1 MFEFML
7 ECHLLMLFLI
17 LLRALFGSFL
27 SAKMRYALWL
37 FIPLRFLPFGLL
49 FEAGK
54 QTVLVNLIGK
64 ILAMLPQVSFAR
76 FDASAIRIPVWF
88 MTVWTVGSVLVLVWQ
103 WFVNFRFEKKLYEE
117 REKLPQDTAAYPV
130 YLVNDIAS
138 SCAFKIHGEKA
149 IYVGRKAA
157 NDLEVFQTVI
167 KHETSHLDSGDLFF
181 GKVRMLLTAVFFFS
195 PIAWLAAVLSKRD
208 CEMAC
213 DERTINR
220 MGIAKEEYG
229 KILLDLTVERLNTD
243 VLFCHAVMI
252 SPSSYGLK
260 ARIRNVLSKQRNKK
274 GQILMGILVV
284 LFCAGTCFYEIPF
297 LHNMNQEETIRQYV
311 FYCNQEY
318 FLGLKKICVPEK
330 MDYFFHPKVTGKIVS
345 LNKTSE
351 NSEEVLYQVVTEDK
365 KGCKRKQSICLV
377 QREQW
382 KVKPWSEANV
392 PFQYDVVKNKIR
404 IKAYIGKEDV
414 VSVPEKIE
422 GKTVNEIQTG
432 AFKNCNVKKITIPAS
447 VETIGS
453 MAFFNL
459 PDCEEI
465 TIGNKMAL
473 KSDDIFKR
481 CPKLKEVNTKGKG
494 TIVWFIGNSLIED
507 GNLDTYF
514 QDICD
519 QKKEPVIH
527 YTNTGSGYMVM
538 DHLNDFQKDLP
549 ETAYLTA
556 DVILIQ
562 PLHDY
567 EAMMVST
574 FSDKCRKDAKIYS
587 LGTIYTRYRNY
598 CKFKNDFSKP
608 LAGFTPG
615 GDLCDDLVQRKIL
628 KHYDIQSMDE
638 VHPTYLNGFISG
650 ASIYKELFHGK
661 VLDIDYKKMSYS
673 LDSFIPGKT
682 DKERE
687 EKMKE
692 ILDAAQ
698 KFDVK
703 EYQKSGRG
711 YYGYSEKIKRGA

>member
-64 ILAMLPQVSFAR
+64 IPAMLPQVSFAR

-157 NDLEVFQTVI
+157 NDLEVFQAVI

-181 GKVRMLLTAVFFFS
+181 GKVRMLLTA
-195 PIAWLAAVLSKRD
+195 
-208 CEMAC
+208 
-213 DERTINR
+213 
-220 MGIAKEEYG
+220 
-229 KILLDLTVERLNTD
+229 ERLNTD

-260 ARIRNVLSKQRNKK
+260 VRIKNVLSKQRNKK
-274 GQILMGILVV
+274 RQILMGILVV
-284 LFCAGTCFYEIPF
+284 LFCIGTCFYEIPF

-318 FLGLKKICVPEK
+318 FMGLQKICVPEK

-365 KGCKRKQSICLV
+365 KGCKKKQSICLV

-414 VSVPEKIE
+414 ISVPEKIE
-422 GKTVNEIQTG
+422 GKTVNEIRSG

-574 FSDKCRKDAKIYS
+574 LSDKCRKDAKIYS

-661 VLDIDYKKMSYS
+661 ILDIDYKKMSYA

>member
-274 GQILMGILVV
+274 G
-284 LFCAGTCFYEIPF
+284 
-297 LHNMNQEETIRQYV
+297 
-311 FYCNQEY
+311 
-318 FLGLKKICVPEK
+318 
-330 MDYFFHPKVTGKIVS
+330 
-345 LNKTSE
+345 
-351 NSEEVLYQVVTEDK
+351 
-365 KGCKRKQSICLV
+365 CKRKQSICLV

-382 KVKPWSEANV
+382 KIKPWSEANV

-422 GKTVNEIQTG
+422 GKTVNEIRTG

-481 CPKLKEVNTKGKG
+481 CPKIKEVNTKGNG
-494 TIVWFIGNSLIED
+494 ISDSRCNSYPATSRL
-507 GNLDTYF
+507 
-514 QDICD
+514 
-519 QKKEPVIH
+519 
-527 YTNTGSGYMVM
+527 
-538 DHLNDFQKDLP
+538 
-549 ETAYLTA
+549 
-556 DVILIQ
+556 
-562 PLHDY
+562 
-567 EAMMVST
+567 
-574 FSDKCRKDAKIYS
+574 
-587 LGTIYTRYRNY
+587 
-598 CKFKNDFSKP
+598 
-608 LAGFTPG
+608 
-615 GDLCDDLVQRKIL
+615 
-628 KHYDIQSMDE
+628 
-638 VHPTYLNGFISG
+638 
-650 ASIYKELFHGK
+650 
-661 VLDIDYKKMSYS
+661 
-673 LDSFIPGKT
+673 
-682 DKERE
+682 
-687 EKMKE
+687 
-692 ILDAAQ
+692 
-698 KFDVK
+698 
-703 EYQKSGRG
+703 
-711 YYGYSEKIKRGA
+711 

>member
-7 ECHLLMLFLI
+7 ECHLL
-17 LLRALFGSFL
+17 
-27 SAKMRYALWL
+27 
-37 FIPLRFLPFGLL
+37 
-49 FEAGK
+49 
-54 QTVLVNLIGK
+54 
-64 ILAMLPQVSFAR
+64 
-76 FDASAIRIPVWF
+76 
-88 MTVWTVGSVLVLVWQ
+88 
-103 WFVNFRFEKKLYEE
+103 
-117 REKLPQDTAAYPV
+117 
-130 YLVNDIAS
+130 
-138 SCAFKIHGEKA
+138 
-149 IYVGRKAA
+149 
-157 NDLEVFQTVI
+157 
-167 KHETSHLDSGDLFF
+167 
-181 GKVRMLLTAVFFFS
+181 MLLTAVFFFS

-447 VETIGS
+447 IETIGS

-494 TIVWFIGNSLIED
+494 TIVLQVLMEGLLIGAIAFVLATFSAPFVSKQVADYLVGYQLQEELERNQAEEGMVAKSVTETESSVVGVSVNIGTEVVFFTAISTMGMIVVSVL
-507 GNLDTYF
+507 
-514 QDICD
+514 
-519 QKKEPVIH
+519 
-527 YTNTGSGYMVM
+527 GSGIYIAS
-538 DHLNDFQKDLP
+538 QKPKD
-549 ETAYLTA
+549 
-556 DVILIQ
+556 IL
-562 PLHDY
+562 
-567 EAMMVST
+567 S
-574 FSDKCRKDAKIYS
+574 
-587 LGTIYTRYRNY
+587 
-598 CKFKNDFSKP
+598 
-608 LAGFTPG
+608 
-615 GDLCDDLVQRKIL
+615 
-628 KHYDIQSMDE
+628 
-638 VHPTYLNGFISG
+638 
-650 ASIYKELFHGK
+650 
-661 VLDIDYKKMSYS
+661 KMS
-673 LDSFIPGKT
+673 
-682 DKERE
+682 
-687 EKMKE
+687 
-692 ILDAAQ
+692 
-698 KFDVK
+698 
-703 EYQKSGRG
+703 
-711 YYGYSEKIKRGA
+711 

>member
-1 MFEFML
+1 MFEFIL

-17 LLRALFGSFL
+17 LLRVLFGSFL

-49 FEAGK
+49 FGAGK
-54 QTVLVNLIGK
+54 QIILVNLIGK
-64 ILAMLPQVSFAR
+64 ILAMLPQVPFAR
-76 FDASAIRIPVWF
+76 FDASAIRIPVWL
-88 MTVWTVGSVLVLVWQ
+88 MVMWAVGSVLVLVWQ

-181 GKVRMLLTAVFFFS
+181 GKVRMFLTAVFFFS

-229 KILLDLTVERLNTD
+229 KI
-243 VLFCHAVMI
+243 
-252 SPSSYGLK
+252 
-260 ARIRNVLSKQRNKK
+260 
-274 GQILMGILVV
+274 
-284 LFCAGTCFYEIPF
+284 
-297 LHNMNQEETIRQYV
+297 
-311 FYCNQEY
+311 
-318 FLGLKKICVPEK
+318 
-330 MDYFFHPKVTGKIVS
+330 VS

-365 KGCKRKQSICLV
+365 KGCKKKQSICLV

-382 KVKPWSEANV
+382 KVKPWSETNV

-404 IKAYIGKEDV
+404 IKSYIGKEDV

-422 GKTVNEIQTG
+422 GKTVNEIRSG

-459 PDCEEI
+459 PDCEVI

-481 CPKLKEVNTKGKG
+481 CPKLKEVNTKGKV
-494 TIVWFIGNSLIED
+494 ISDSRCNSYPATSRL
-507 GNLDTYF
+507 
-514 QDICD
+514 
-519 QKKEPVIH
+519 
-527 YTNTGSGYMVM
+527 
-538 DHLNDFQKDLP
+538 
-549 ETAYLTA
+549 
-556 DVILIQ
+556 
-562 PLHDY
+562 
-567 EAMMVST
+567 
-574 FSDKCRKDAKIYS
+574 
-587 LGTIYTRYRNY
+587 
-598 CKFKNDFSKP
+598 
-608 LAGFTPG
+608 
-615 GDLCDDLVQRKIL
+615 
-628 KHYDIQSMDE
+628 
-638 VHPTYLNGFISG
+638 
-650 ASIYKELFHGK
+650 
-661 VLDIDYKKMSYS
+661 
-673 LDSFIPGKT
+673 
-682 DKERE
+682 
-687 EKMKE
+687 
-692 ILDAAQ
+692 
-698 KFDVK
+698 
-703 EYQKSGRG
+703 
-711 YYGYSEKIKRGA
+711 